1 MTRGYDRR
9 PLVVMREDE
18 VATDLRIAPPEVA
31 DGRLWNREQ
40 KLVKPPQVGLWSVY
54 LDGSLSPKGLLREQ
68 VCDWL
73 DMHDAALFRHPH
85 RTCAYA
91 EIDACVQRKK
101 ITPEQAEQARG
112 TLLLSGFPKDFGL
125 WALGM
130 IARRVHQNPT
140 QQFIFPMC
148 WEMTKHITRDQI
160 WFPFV
165 LWKIKNARDRIN
177 TIDADIFNNRYFSF
191 TRHQ

>member
-1 MTRGYDRR
+1 MH
-9 PLVVMREDE
+9 
-18 VATDLRIAPPEVA
+18 PPRA
-31 DGRLWNREQ
+31 
-40 KLVKPPQVGLWSVY
+40 GLWSVY
-54 LDGSLSPKGLLREQ
+54 LDGSLSPKGLLHQQ

-73 DMHDAALFRHPH
+73 DTRDVALFRHPH

-91 EIDACVQRKK
+91 EIDACVARKK

-130 IARRVHQNPT
+130 IARRVHHNAL
-140 QQFIFPMC
+140 QQFVFPMC
-148 WEMTKHITRDQI
+148 WEMTKHVTRDQI

-165 LWKIKNARDRIN
+165 LWKIKSAGLRLH
-177 TIDADIFNNRYFSF
+177 TIDADIFNNRYFAF
-191 TRHQ
+191 TRHR